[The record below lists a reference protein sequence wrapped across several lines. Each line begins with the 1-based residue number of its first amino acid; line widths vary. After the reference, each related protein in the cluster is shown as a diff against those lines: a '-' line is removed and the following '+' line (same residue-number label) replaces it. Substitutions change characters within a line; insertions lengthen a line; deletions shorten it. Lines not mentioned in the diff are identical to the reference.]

1 MFWKGGVSP
10 VFSFFIMSVFLIFVI
25 SSLLP
30 CHSRPV
36 IFRSSSFL
44 VIPVPSISFV
54 IPRLDRGIPRLPDQV
69 RQWQREKSLD
79 PDISLIYPRNALRPR
94 TTLVWMPGLNPNMT
108 EKTSKTERKKE
119 WQKGLCSPPA
129 PCLYK
134 IFGTSF
140 AYKFC
145 ITNRLNKICRLY
157 KSVVINRRFK
167 WYWQLLINGKNF
179 C

>member
-1 MFWKGGVSP
+1 
-10 VFSFFIMSVFLIFVI
+10 MSIFLIFVI

-44 VIPVPSISFV
+44 VIPRLFSLSSFSCFFSLSSFPGLTGESKDPRNALRLPEDDKEKNTV
-54 IPRLDRGIPRLPDQV
+54 IPVLDRGIPRLPDQV

-108 EKTSKTERKKE
+108 EKTSKTGRKK
-119 WQKGLCSPPA
+119 
-129 PCLYK
+129 
-134 IFGTSF
+134 
-140 AYKFC
+140 
-145 ITNRLNKICRLY
+145 
-157 KSVVINRRFK
+157 
-167 WYWQLLINGKNF
+167 NGKKDYALLPCSVCTKFLAHRLHINSA
-179 C
+179 

>member
-1 MFWKGGVSP
+1 
-10 VFSFFIMSVFLIFVI
+10 MSVFLIFVI

-44 VIPVPSISFV
+44 VIPRLFSLSSFPGLTGESKDPRNALRLPEDDKEKNTV
-54 IPRLDRGIPRLPDQV
+54 IPWLDRGIPRLPDQV

-108 EKTSKTERKKE
+108 EKTSKTERKK
-119 WQKGLCSPPA
+119 
-129 PCLYK
+129 
-134 IFGTSF
+134 
-140 AYKFC
+140 
-145 ITNRLNKICRLY
+145 
-157 KSVVINRRFK
+157 
-167 WYWQLLINGKNF
+167 NGKKDYALLPLPVCTKFLAHRLHINSA
-179 C
+179 

>member
-1 MFWKGGVSP
+1 MFRKGGVSP
-10 VFSFFIMSVFLIFVI
+10 VFSFFIISVFLIFVI

-44 VIPVPSISFV
+44 VIPRLFSLSSFSCFF
-54 IPRLDRGIPRLPDQV
+54 
-69 RQWQREKSLD
+69 SLSSFPGLTGESKD
-79 PDISLIYPRNALRPR
+79 PRNALRPR

-167 WYWQLLINGKNF
+167 WY
-179 C
+179 